1 MLIVDRI
8 ENGIAVI
15 EKDGNSHFEIKCSLL
30 PMSIREGDVIKSE
43 NGKYF
48 IDYEGTVERRNQIK
62 NFQKR
67 LQEKKQ

>member
-15 EKDGNSHFEIKCSLL
+15 EKDGNSHFEVKCALL

-43 NGKYF
+43 NEKYV
-48 IDYEGTVERRNQIK
+48 IDYEATMERRNQVK